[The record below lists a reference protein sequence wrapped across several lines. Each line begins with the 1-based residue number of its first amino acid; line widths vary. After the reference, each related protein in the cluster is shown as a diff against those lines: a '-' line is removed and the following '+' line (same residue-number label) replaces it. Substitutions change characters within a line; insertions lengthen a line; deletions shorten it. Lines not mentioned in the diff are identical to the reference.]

1 LAASTWQTKSDLFKY
16 PRISEQRRNMSSGP
30 PVGELLPDAPPEAGS
45 LGTRIMALA
54 DRLAEYSES
63 RRGLTCTYL
72 SPAHRAVAMH
82 LRDWMQ
88 AAGMAVAIDPVAN
101 VVGRYAAA
109 DPDAKTL
116 IVGSHYDTVRDAGK
130 YDGRLGILAAL
141 VVVEHLERA
150 GVRLPYH
157 LELIA
162 FSEEEGVRF
171 SKPFIGSSAVAGR
184 FDPAMLDLRDAAGFA
199 LSELMQESGLEPGA
213 IGAAARDPADLLGYL
228 EVHIEQGPVL
238 LQADLPLGIVTAIN
252 GGVRQVITVTGT
264 AGHAGTVPMAM
275 RHDAAAAAA
284 EIVLAVERRCA
295 QSPGLVGTV
304 GQLAVPNGAINVIPG
319 CCELSI
325 DIRAGDDATRD
336 AAVDDIHAEIER
348 VAGRRGVEIV
358 ARETLRTPAAS
369 CAPHLQAVLAE
380 AVARAG
386 APTHYLASG
395 AGHDALMFGGVTD
408 IGMLFV
414 RCGNGGISHNPLET
428 VAAED
433 ADIAARALLEA
444 MLILGE
450 SGNRVTMKP

>member
-1 LAASTWQTKSDLFKY
+1 
-16 PRISEQRRNMSSGP
+16 M
-30 PVGELLPDAPPEAGS
+30 PDVRPEPGNF
-45 LGTRIMALA
+45 GDRIMALA
-54 DRLAEYSES
+54 DRLAEYSET

-88 AAGMAVAIDPVAN
+88 AAGMTVAIDAVAN
-101 VVGRYAAA
+101 VVGRYPAAA
-109 DPDAKTL
+109 PGAKTL
-116 IVGSHYDTVRDAGK
+116 IIGSHYDTVRDAGK

-141 VVVEHLERA
+141 VVIEYLSRA
-150 GVRLPYH
+150 GIRLPYH

-184 FDPAMLDLRDAAGFA
+184 FDPAMLELRDAAGFT
-199 LSELMQESGLEPGA
+199 LSELMQESGLDPGA
-213 IGAAARDPADLLGYL
+213 IAAARRDPADLIGYL

-238 LQADLPLGIVTAIN
+238 LEAGLPLGIVTAIN

-275 RHDAAAAAA
+275 RYDAAAAAA
-284 EIVLAVERRCA
+284 EIVLAIERRCA
-295 QSPGLVGTV
+295 GLPGLVGTV
-304 GQLAVPNGAINVIPG
+304 GQLAVPLGAINVIPG
-319 CCELSI
+319 SCELSL
-325 DIRAGDDATRD
+325 DIRAGDDLTRD
-336 AAVDDIHAEIER
+336 AAVEDVHAEIGRIEK
-348 VAGRRGVEIV
+348 RRGVSIV

-369 CAPHLQAVLAE
+369 CAPRLQALLAQ
-380 AVARAG
+380 AVGRAG
-386 APTHYLASG
+386 APAHYLSSG
-395 AGHDALMFGGVTD
+395 AGHDALMFAGVTD

-414 RCGNGGISHNPLET
+414 RCGNGGISHNPLEA

-444 MLILGE
+444 VLTVGD
-450 SGNRVTMKP
+450 RDPK